1 MLENRKRPSLFYLS
15 SLLCLLLLDQNQ
27 EEFVWLEENIMIVN
41 RNRNG
46 HARPLL
52 FILGLL
58 KQTMQFSGTTNK
70 CKNLAINYPVLGFEP
85 TTSHEWVS
93 SHNHYKDHYLYYL
106 VDRYIATR
114 AIAYALSNFWQNNPM
129 LIWLLLMI
137 KSYYSRAVVLDKWSA
152 RSPSTLKIRVRI
164 PA

>member
-1 MLENRKRPSLFYLS
+1 MRTGNALAYFICLHFFACYYLIKIKKNLFGWKRILWLLIVIVMAMPGLF
-15 SLLCLLLLDQNQ
+15 
-27 EEFVWLEENIMIVN
+27 
-41 RNRNG
+41 
-46 HARPLL
+46 L